1 MRWENLTPDPRM
13 IAALDAADAER
24 SRRDLIPTDEA
35 NAKGQW
41 SNRFADACARM
52 VAEEVRRHAF
62 SDGMTVLPD
71 ATAEPPT
78 VVYWDRGEKKRKKI
92 DVVAGS
98 LIAGLQL
105 AISLKGV
112 GFRDLK
118 GLQFDKNIT
127 GRGYE
132 LENETRQLHEYRPQ
146 ALVVALYYVPLGAV
160 DDKRTDR
167 KPSGFAR
174 IAEYLR
180 AAAGRTDPNARESLH
195 KLDMAFVG
203 LYVPGDPERFWD
215 VKKACEFSYDD
226 HFDRGVVGYVDVM
239 KPFPKRG
246 RPPVDASMDL
256 EGFVNAIA
264 DRYTGGPGAPRI
276 PFSEPEPDLHR
287 MATSTSPATWPISPA
302 S

>member
-1 MRWENLTPDPRM
+1 LRWEELTPDPRM
-13 IAALDAADAER
+13 VAALDAADAER

-52 VAEEVRRHAF
+52 VAEQVRRHQF
-62 SDGMTVLPD
+62 TDGMTVLPD

-78 VVYWDRGEKKRKKI
+78 IVFWERGEKKHKKI

-112 GFRDLK
+112 GFRDFG

-146 ALVVALYYVPLGAV
+146 ALVTALYYVPLGAV
-160 DDKRTDR
+160 EDKRTDR
-167 KPSGFAR
+167 GPSGFAH
-174 IAEYLR
+174 IADYLR
-180 AAAGRTDPNARESLH
+180 AAAGRTDPNARETLH
-195 KLDMAFVG
+195 RLDMAFVG
-203 LYVPGDPERFWD
+203 LYVPGDPERFRD
-215 VKKACEFSYDD
+215 AKRDRVFTYDD
-226 HFDRGVVGYVDVM
+226 PFDRGVVRYVDVRE
-239 KPFPKRG
+239 PFPRRG
-246 RPPVDASMDL
+246 RPRIDHTMDL
-256 EGFVNAIA
+256 EGLVAAIA
-264 DRYTGGPGAPRI
+264 NRYMGGSGVPPI
-276 PFSEPEPDLHR
+276 PFAEPEPDPPVSDLP
-287 MATSTSPATWPISPA
+287 S
-302 S
+302 